1 MRTLRALPEVSD
13 DMARAGLWYNRRQP
27 GLGLAFAESAYLLM
41 EELAGAPLTHRLVYK
56 DFRRGFMK
64 RFPYAVYYIAAADE
78 VVITLVFHTARNP
91 ATVKR
96 LLTKREG
103 LI

>member
-1 MRTLRALPEVSD
+1 MRTLRALPEVSVD
-13 DMARAGLWYNRRQP
+13 VARAGLWYNRKQP
-27 GLGLAFAESAYLLM
+27 GLGFEFAEAAYLLM
-41 EELAGAPLTHRLVYK
+41 EELTAAPLARRVVYR

-64 RFPYAVYYIAAADE
+64 RFPYAIYYLTTSDE

-96 LLTKREG
+96 LLRKREG
-103 LI
+103 TV